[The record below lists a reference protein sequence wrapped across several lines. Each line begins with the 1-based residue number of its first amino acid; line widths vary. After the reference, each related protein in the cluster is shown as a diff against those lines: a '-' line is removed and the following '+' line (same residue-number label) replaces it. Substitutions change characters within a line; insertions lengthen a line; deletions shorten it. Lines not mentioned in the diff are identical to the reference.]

1 MAVRFKLRLLNGEL
15 SGRELMLP
23 EGVFTLGGQ
32 QCDVLLPL
40 PQGQIL
46 TLRISDEHITL
57 QTSGDVWIKG
67 ERHDLQKKLPLRQA
81 IETAGLILV
90 IGEAEDILSDIHYIP
105 RARPRLLLWLSVLAF
120 ILLLLL
126 SAVIFWFIQQPK
138 ALLAYLPPDI
148 PTQLSEQLKQPA
160 LQG

>member
-67 ERHDLQKKLPLRQA
+67 DGMIYNRNS
-81 IETAGLILV
+81 
-90 IGEAEDILSDIHYIP
+90 LSD
-105 RARPRLLLWLSVLAF
+105 RRLKLR
-120 ILLLLL
+120 
-126 SAVIFWFIQQPK
+126 
-138 ALLAYLPPDI
+138 D
-148 PTQLSEQLKQPA
+148 
-160 LQG
+160 